1 MKNIR
6 LVILDSETVT
16 RGDVSLDGITA
27 LADSSVFGYTPN
39 EKVAEAIGDADAV
52 ICNKCLITQEVF
64 DKCPNLKY
72 VGLFATGYNNV
83 DLAAASRR
91 GAVVCNVP
99 AYSTNAVAQHTFAL
113 ILDYYNKVAEYKKT
127 VADGDWVNYKLF
139 SYFYIPT
146 TEIAGLTLGI
156 IGYGDIGRKTAE
168 IARAFGMNVVTYT
181 RSPQKV
187 TDGTRVCTLEELLS
201 ISDAVSLHCPLTDQ
215 TRYMINGD
223 AIGKMKPGV
232 ILINT
237 GRGQLIHT
245 EALIDGL
252 KEKKIGAAGLD
263 VYEEEAGYFYED
275 TSDRI
280 MDDDVLARLLSF
292 NNVIV
297 TSHQGFFT
305 REAVDNIARTT
316 MQNIKD
322 FSECRRLENEV
333 RAEPENAVGQL

>member
-168 IARAFGMNVVTYT
+168 IARAFGVNVVTYT

-201 ISDAVSLHCPLTDQ
+201 ISDAVSLHCPLTPENGK
-215 TRYMINGD
+215 MIN
-223 AIGKMKPGV
+223 AETLALMKPNALLV
-232 ILINT
+232 NT
-237 GRGQLIHT
+237 ARGG
-245 EALIDGL
+245 LIDEQALADALNGGRL
-252 KEKKIGAAGLD
+252 GG
-263 VYEEEAGYFYED
+263 
-275 TSDRI
+275 
-280 MDDDVLARLLSF
+280 ARLDTLTYEPMREDCPLRGAK
-292 NNVIV
+292 NCAITPHIAWAPIETRVRLLEKVAENLKAWINGEPINVV
-297 TSHQGFFT
+297 
-305 REAVDNIARTT
+305 N
-316 MQNIKD
+316 K
-322 FSECRRLENEV
+322 
-333 RAEPENAVGQL
+333 

>member
-91 GAVVCNVP
+91 GAVICNVP

-201 ISDAVSLHCPLTDQ
+201 ISDAVSLHCPLTPDNGK
-215 TRYMINGD
+215 MIN
-223 AIGKMKPGV
+223 AETLALMKPNALLV
-232 ILINT
+232 NT
-237 GRGQLIHT
+237 ARGG
-245 EALIDGL
+245 LIDEQALADALNGGKL
-252 KEKKIGAAGLD
+252 GG
-263 VYEEEAGYFYED
+263 
-275 TSDRI
+275 
-280 MDDDVLARLLSF
+280 ARLDTLTYEPMREDCPLRGAK
-292 NNVIV
+292 NCAITPHIAWAPIETRVRLLEKVAENLKAWINGEPINVV
-297 TSHQGFFT
+297 
-305 REAVDNIARTT
+305 N
-316 MQNIKD
+316 K
-322 FSECRRLENEV
+322 
-333 RAEPENAVGQL
+333 

>member
-201 ISDAVSLHCPLTDQ
+201 ISDAVSLHCPLTAENGK
-215 TRYMINGD
+215 MIN
-223 AIGKMKPGV
+223 AETLALMKPNALLVNTARGG
-232 ILINT
+232 LIDE
-237 GRGQLIHT
+237 QALA
-245 EALIDGL
+245 EALNEGRL
-252 KEKKIGAAGLD
+252 GG
-263 VYEEEAGYFYED
+263 
-275 TSDRI
+275 
-280 MDDDVLARLLSF
+280 ARLDTLTYEPMREDCPLRGAK
-292 NNVIV
+292 NCAITPHIAWAPIETRVRLLEKVAENLKAWINGKPINVV
-297 TSHQGFFT
+297 
-305 REAVDNIARTT
+305 N
-316 MQNIKD
+316 K
-322 FSECRRLENEV
+322 
-333 RAEPENAVGQL
+333 

>member
-201 ISDAVSLHCPLTDQ
+201 ISDAVSLHCPLTPENGK
-215 TRYMINGD
+215 MINTETL
-223 AIGKMKPGV
+223 ALMKPNALLV
-232 ILINT
+232 NT
-237 GRGQLIHT
+237 ARGGIIDEQALA
-245 EALIDGL
+245 EALNNGRL
-252 KEKKIGAAGLD
+252 GG
-263 VYEEEAGYFYED
+263 
-275 TSDRI
+275 
-280 MDDDVLARLLSF
+280 ARLDTLTYEPMREDCPLRGAK
-292 NNVIV
+292 NCAITPHIAWAPIETRVRLLEKVAENLKAWINGKPINVV
-297 TSHQGFFT
+297 
-305 REAVDNIARTT
+305 N
-316 MQNIKD
+316 K
-322 FSECRRLENEV
+322 
-333 RAEPENAVGQL
+333 

>member
-201 ISDAVSLHCPLTDQ
+201 ISDAVSLHCPLTPENGK
-215 TRYMINGD
+215 MINTETL
-223 AIGKMKPGV
+223 ALMKPNALLVNTARGG
-232 ILINT
+232 LIDE
-237 GRGQLIHT
+237 QALA
-245 EALIDGL
+245 EALNEGRL
-252 KEKKIGAAGLD
+252 GG
-263 VYEEEAGYFYED
+263 
-275 TSDRI
+275 
-280 MDDDVLARLLSF
+280 ARLDTLTYEPMREDCPLRGA
-292 NNVIV
+292 NNCAIMPHIPWPPIE
-297 TSHQGFFT
+297 TPRGLL
-305 REAVDNIARTT
+305 EKGAVNLRGWI
-316 MQNIKD
+316 NGKPINVVNK
-322 FSECRRLENEV
+322 
-333 RAEPENAVGQL
+333 

>member
-72 VGLFATGYNNV
+72 IGLFATGYNNV

-91 GAVVCNVP
+91 RAVVCNVP

-201 ISDAVSLHCPLTDQ
+201 ISDAVSLHCPLTPENGK
-215 TRYMINGD
+215 MINTETL
-223 AIGKMKPGV
+223 ALMKPNALLVNTARGG
-232 ILINT
+232 LIDE
-237 GRGQLIHT
+237 QALA
-245 EALIDGL
+245 EALNNGRL
-252 KEKKIGAAGLD
+252 GG
-263 VYEEEAGYFYED
+263 
-275 TSDRI
+275 
-280 MDDDVLARLLSF
+280 ARLDTLTYEPMREDCPLRGAK
-292 NNVIV
+292 NCAITPHIAWAPIETRVRLLEKVAENLKAWINGKPINVV
-297 TSHQGFFT
+297 
-305 REAVDNIARTT
+305 N
-316 MQNIKD
+316 K
-322 FSECRRLENEV
+322 
-333 RAEPENAVGQL
+333 

>member
-72 VGLFATGYNNV
+72 IGLFATGYNNV

-201 ISDAVSLHCPLTDQ
+201 ISDAVSLHCPLTPENGK
-215 TRYMINGD
+215 MINTETL
-223 AIGKMKPGV
+223 ALMKPNALLVNTARGG
-232 ILINT
+232 LIDE
-237 GRGQLIHT
+237 QALA
-245 EALIDGL
+245 EALNEGRL
-252 KEKKIGAAGLD
+252 GG
-263 VYEEEAGYFYED
+263 
-275 TSDRI
+275 
-280 MDDDVLARLLSF
+280 ARLDTLTYEPMREDCPLRGAK
-292 NNVIV
+292 NCAITPHIAWAPIETRVRLLEKVAENLKAWINGKPINVV
-297 TSHQGFFT
+297 
-305 REAVDNIARTT
+305 N
-316 MQNIKD
+316 K
-322 FSECRRLENEV
+322 
-333 RAEPENAVGQL
+333 

>member
-83 DLAAASRR
+83 DLAAASKR

-201 ISDAVSLHCPLTDQ
+201 ISDAVSLHCPLTPENGK
-215 TRYMINGD
+215 MIN
-223 AIGKMKPGV
+223 AETIALMKPNALLV
-232 ILINT
+232 NT
-237 GRGQLIHT
+237 ARGG
-245 EALIDGL
+245 LIDEQALADALNGGRL
-252 KEKKIGAAGLD
+252 GG
-263 VYEEEAGYFYED
+263 
-275 TSDRI
+275 
-280 MDDDVLARLLSF
+280 ARLDTLTYEPMREDCPLCGAK
-292 NNVIV
+292 NCAITPHIAWAPIETRVRLLEKVAENLKAWINGEPINVV
-297 TSHQGFFT
+297 
-305 REAVDNIARTT
+305 N
-316 MQNIKD
+316 K
-322 FSECRRLENEV
+322 
-333 RAEPENAVGQL
+333 

>member
-72 VGLFATGYNNV
+72 IGLFATGYNNV

-201 ISDAVSLHCPLTDQ
+201 ISDAVSLHCPLTPENGK
-215 TRYMINGD
+215 MINTETL
-223 AIGKMKPGV
+223 ALMKPNALLVNTARGG
-232 ILINT
+232 LIDE
-237 GRGQLIHT
+237 QALA
-245 EALIDGL
+245 EALNDGRL
-252 KEKKIGAAGLD
+252 GG
-263 VYEEEAGYFYED
+263 
-275 TSDRI
+275 
-280 MDDDVLARLLSF
+280 ARLDTLTYEPMREDCPLRGAK
-292 NNVIV
+292 NCAITPHIAWAPIETRVRLLEKVAENLKAWINGKPINVV
-297 TSHQGFFT
+297 
-305 REAVDNIARTT
+305 N
-316 MQNIKD
+316 K
-322 FSECRRLENEV
+322 
-333 RAEPENAVGQL
+333 

>member
-201 ISDAVSLHCPLTDQ
+201 ISDAVSLHCPLTPENEK
-215 TRYMINGD
+215 MIN
-223 AIGKMKPGV
+223 AETLALMKPNALLV
-232 ILINT
+232 NT
-237 GRGQLIHT
+237 ARGG
-245 EALIDGL
+245 LIDEQALADALNGGKL
-252 KEKKIGAAGLD
+252 GG
-263 VYEEEAGYFYED
+263 
-275 TSDRI
+275 
-280 MDDDVLARLLSF
+280 ARLDTLTYEPMREDCPLRGAK
-292 NNVIV
+292 NCAITPHIAWAPIETRVRLLEKVAENLKAWINGEPINVV
-297 TSHQGFFT
+297 
-305 REAVDNIARTT
+305 N
-316 MQNIKD
+316 K
-322 FSECRRLENEV
+322 
-333 RAEPENAVGQL
+333 

>member
-91 GAVVCNVP
+91 GAMVCNVP

-201 ISDAVSLHCPLTDQ
+201 ISDAVSLHCPLTPENGKIINAETLALMKPNALLVNTARGGLIDEQ
-215 TRYMINGD
+215 ALADALNGGRLGGARLDTLTYEPMREDCPLRGAKNCAITPHIAWAPIETRVRLLEKVAENLKAWINGE
-223 AIGKMKPGV
+223 P
-232 ILINT
+232 INVVN
-237 GRGQLIHT
+237 
-245 EALIDGL
+245 
-252 KEKKIGAAGLD
+252 K
-263 VYEEEAGYFYED
+263 
-275 TSDRI
+275 
-280 MDDDVLARLLSF
+280 
-292 NNVIV
+292 
-297 TSHQGFFT
+297 
-305 REAVDNIARTT
+305 
-316 MQNIKD
+316 
-322 FSECRRLENEV
+322 
-333 RAEPENAVGQL
+333 

>member
-1 MKNIR
+1 MKGGAQMKNIR

-72 VGLFATGYNNV
+72 IGLFATGYNNV

-201 ISDAVSLHCPLTDQ
+201 ISDAVSLHCPLTPENGK
-215 TRYMINGD
+215 MINTETL
-223 AIGKMKPGV
+223 ALMKPNALLVNTARGG
-232 ILINT
+232 LIDE
-237 GRGQLIHT
+237 QALA
-245 EALIDGL
+245 EALNDGRL
-252 KEKKIGAAGLD
+252 GG
-263 VYEEEAGYFYED
+263 
-275 TSDRI
+275 
-280 MDDDVLARLLSF
+280 ARLDTLTYEPMREDCPLRGAK
-292 NNVIV
+292 NCAITPHIAWAPIETRVRLLEKVAENLKAWINGEPINVV
-297 TSHQGFFT
+297 
-305 REAVDNIARTT
+305 N
-316 MQNIKD
+316 K
-322 FSECRRLENEV
+322 
-333 RAEPENAVGQL
+333 